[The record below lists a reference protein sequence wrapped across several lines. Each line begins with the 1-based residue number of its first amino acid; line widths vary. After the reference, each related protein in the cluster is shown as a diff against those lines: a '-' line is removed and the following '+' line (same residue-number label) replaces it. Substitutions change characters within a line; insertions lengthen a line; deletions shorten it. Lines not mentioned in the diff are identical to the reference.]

1 MLLLSVS
8 VAVSWCRGKSRGC
21 PGLQETLEDGGVIP
35 SRCPDSSPRE
45 TSPCNLGSLNR
56 PLYSRRQSQKRI
68 LPQTDPGCFPLS
80 TLGAQESCTLR
91 IHSWSNFDRP
101 WPPLASDE
109 QQPGPAKRLKRHNIS
124 RETFKVKVWSELAYL
139 VQNEVESFGCW

>member
-1 MLLLSVS
+1 MLVLASR
-8 VAVSWCRGKSRGC
+8 WCRGKSRGF
-21 PGLQETLEDGGVIP
+21 PGWQGKLEGEGVIP
-35 SRCPDSSPRE
+35 SRYPDSSPQE

-80 TLGAQESCTLR
+80 TLGAQEFCTLR

-109 QQPGPAKRLKRHNIS
+109 HQPGPARRLKRYNIS
-124 RETFKVKVWSELAYL
+124 RGTFKLKSKSG
-139 VQNEVESFGCW
+139 QG